1 MSNIYDQFDAQ
12 LSGHQPPTA
21 PPDIPAEPPAI
32 GTALLAGLPFG
43 IGYGLGAGQAEP
55 PPPGAPKPAN
65 IYDQFDN
72 PSGEPPTSLSGVSR
86 NLAAGMTS
94 GLISDTLGLPV
105 NLATAGLNLGGR
117 GINAAAGHDVIP
129 PIQEPIGGS
138 EWIDRQL
145 GNSIGVGRGAVK
157 PQNAAE
163 RIAQSVGGVTG
174 QALGQWG
181 AARVLAPLATPT
193 SVTGRVLKAVS
204 DVGPVGS
211 AIAGAGAGLGGGI
224 AEEVA
229 PEPYKPLAGLAG
241 QLVGGGAAALGSAAT
256 AKAGQLGWQVAR
268 DLVGPQ
274 LPKIGG
280 RITNEMAAERL
291 LGAFREALHPDTPE
305 QIIPG
310 SQPTTFQLTG
320 DTGIG
325 QMERGART
333 TGAGPFL
340 DRAVEQNAAR
350 VQAIQDLAH
359 ADANPGAVRDLFTSH
374 LAAMDQAA
382 EQSTQAARTAAEAQ
396 FAGLGGTGA
405 RADYGAAM
413 RDQLEANKAAAKAA
427 ESKLW
432 KTIDPNGDL
441 AIDASPAIQREN
453 EIRSAMSGSA
463 KPMEGEEAAIFNRVR
478 EFPQQF
484 PGAVPFQ
491 EVADLRGRLLAAIRN
506 EREVNGQT
514 PALRRMQGLRGAIDD
529 TIATG
534 AQRVADQQTAAV
546 AAGTMSPEDT
556 WYANLLKWQ
565 RDHAAAQLGN
575 AEVAQ
580 GGVRGSAFTNAA
592 GGSGGISSGS
602 RGASQA
608 GGRIGYPPNNQGLPG
623 EAQPLTPNFDA
634 EAAARYRAAADAHR
648 NMAQTFKTGP
658 VDAVLRAGPNGTP
671 YRLTE
676 TQVPERFIGTS
687 EGVQAYLNAGGN
699 PETLQQ
705 ALVGDLRRTATN
717 PDGTL
722 NTRAYQRWL
731 NQRADPL
738 RSFPDLQGRLQS
750 AAGAQDAV
758 DAVASMAADRIR
770 EYQQSAARHFL
781 NAEPS
786 QAVQS
791 AFASKNPRAD
801 FAQLAQMT
809 ESDPAARAGLQR
821 AIVDHMLGRTLS
833 NTEAGSTGVRQIKS
847 DVFQSYLERNR
858 AALQRVFSPDQME
871 AMQAVA
877 EDLQRSNRSIT
888 SKIAGSPGTAQDIAL
903 SEAKMSMLGHL
914 LRFLPAGI
922 GGLVGGI
929 PGAVGGW
936 ATSNTAMAIRRAGLK
951 KVEDVVADALLNP
964 ERARTLLMEYT
975 PRSAPRIAAR
985 LASQY
990 GASAARAGLDEAQR
1004 PEDTSAEQ
1012 AAKVVSKLGP
1022 GEPVTRRVLAEATNL
1037 RNPEKLDAVR
1047 AELVRRGIVT
1057 TENGRYLRAA
1067 TANKPEG
1074 IAPSASVS
1082 EPVSGP
1088 GAQMPHPLADQL
1100 YEALH
1105 ERARDLR
1112 RQDFDRLVSEIEG
1125 KPSPVYGGLNST
1137 DRPVAFLDHT
1147 ATAPA
1152 THEDV
1157 YLLKRTRFFPEGEW
1171 RALVSKSE
1179 GWADQFGVPDSLPAG
1194 VRREEAIARAYNA
1207 WQRGDTKQPPGIR
1220 RIFGGMTELRDRIAP

>member
-1 MSNIYDQFDAQ
+1 
-12 LSGHQPPTA
+12 
-21 PPDIPAEPPAI
+21 
-32 GTALLAGLPFG
+32 
-43 IGYGLGAGQAEP
+43 
-55 PPPGAPKPAN
+55 
-65 IYDQFDN
+65 
-72 PSGEPPTSLSGVSR
+72 
-86 NLAAGMTS
+86 
-94 GLISDTLGLPV
+94 
-105 NLATAGLNLGGR
+105 
-117 GINAAAGHDVIP
+117 
-129 PIQEPIGGS
+129 
-138 EWIDRQL
+138 
-145 GNSIGVGRGAVK
+145 
-157 PQNAAE
+157 
-163 RIAQSVGGVTG
+163 
-174 QALGQWG
+174 
-181 AARVLAPLATPT
+181 
-193 SVTGRVLKAVS
+193 
-204 DVGPVGS
+204 
-211 AIAGAGAGLGGGI
+211 
-224 AEEVA
+224 
-229 PEPYKPLAGLAG
+229 
-241 QLVGGGAAALGSAAT
+241 
-256 AKAGQLGWQVAR
+256 
-268 DLVGPQ
+268 
-274 LPKIGG
+274 
-280 RITNEMAAERL
+280 
-291 LGAFREALHPDTPE
+291 
-305 QIIPG
+305 
-310 SQPTTFQLTG
+310 
-320 DTGIG
+320 
-325 QMERGART
+325 
-333 TGAGPFL
+333 
-340 DRAVEQNAAR
+340 
-350 VQAIQDLAH
+350 
-359 ADANPGAVRDLFTSH
+359 
-374 LAAMDQAA
+374 
-382 EQSTQAARTAAEAQ
+382 
-396 FAGLGGTGA
+396 
-405 RADYGAAM
+405 
-413 RDQLEANKAAAKAA
+413 
-427 ESKLW
+427 
-432 KTIDPNGDL
+432 
-441 AIDASPAIQREN
+441 
-453 EIRSAMSGSA
+453 
-463 KPMEGEEAAIFNRVR
+463 
-478 EFPQQF
+478 
-484 PGAVPFQ
+484 
-491 EVADLRGRLLAAIRN
+491 LAAIRN

-1004 PEDTSAEQ
+1004 P
-1012 AAKVVSKLGP
+1012 
-1022 GEPVTRRVLAEATNL
+1022 
-1037 RNPEKLDAVR
+1037 
-1047 AELVRRGIVT
+1047 
-1057 TENGRYLRAA
+1057 
-1067 TANKPEG
+1067 
-1074 IAPSASVS
+1074 
-1082 EPVSGP
+1082 